1 MENRSLAL
9 RDVKGRLVAKMTI
22 SNNKIFLIHLNTFMG
37 IYLLAKDSESWRR
50 HLRFGDLNFD
60 GLQLLGKVGMVHSLP
75 KIEKPYH
82 MCEVCTLSK
91 KHYHFFSKGQS
102 WRAK

>member
-37 IYLLAKDSESWRR
+37 IYLLAKDSESWR
-50 HLRFGDLNFD
+50 
-60 GLQLLGKVGMVHSLP
+60 
-75 KIEKPYH
+75 
-82 MCEVCTLSK
+82 
-91 KHYHFFSKGQS
+91 
-102 WRAK
+102 